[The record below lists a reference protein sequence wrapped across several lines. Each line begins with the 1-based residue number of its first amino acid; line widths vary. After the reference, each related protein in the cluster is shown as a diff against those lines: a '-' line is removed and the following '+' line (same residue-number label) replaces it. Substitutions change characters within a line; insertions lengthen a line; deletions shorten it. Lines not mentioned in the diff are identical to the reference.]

1 MTPHPTTSMPWG
13 ALPDRLLTVLCEAA
27 SAGLQYAENRRAA
40 GITRISKIDAHG
52 LPDFFTEADVGAQE
66 QVVAHL
72 ARHFPHI
79 PVVAEEQKS
88 HSVEH
93 RTYFAVDGIDG
104 THCFV
109 DGEDGWGVVV
119 GLIHEGKVV
128 AGALESPRYG
138 KAHAIRGAGA
148 VLNGAR
154 LSFDASTQGARTLV
168 YPAGPWTPEHFKNVS
183 LPALTEAGFDV
194 RTTRSSIS
202 CAFEV
207 ITGNASVYLG
217 TVEKV
222 WDNSAAAIIIEE
234 AGGEVRRSDLSPMNW
249 NTLMTPAHMVRSR
262 YWLEELIRVL

>member
-1 MTPHPTTSMPWG
+1 MTPHPNTSMPWG
-13 ALPDRLLTVLCEAA
+13 AQPDRCMTVMCEAA
-27 SAGLQYAENRRAA
+27 AAGLHYAENRRAE
-40 GITRISKIDAHG
+40 GITRISKIDAQG
-52 LPDFFTEADVGAQE
+52 FPDFFTEADVGAQQRVLE
-66 QVVAHL
+66 HL

-88 HSVEH
+88 HSVAH

-128 AGALESPRYG
+128 AGALASPKYG
-138 KAHAIRGAGA
+138 KAHALRGAGA
-148 VLNGAR
+148 MLNGAS
-154 LSFDASTQGARTLV
+154 LLFDAHTQGHRIVV
-168 YPAGPWTPEHFKNVS
+168 YPAGPWTPAPFKDETLS
-183 LPALTEAGFDV
+183 ALIDAGFDV
-194 RTTRSSIS
+194 RATRSSIS

-234 AGGEVRRSDLSPMNW
+234 AGGEIRRSDLSPMSW
-249 NTLMTPAHMVRSR
+249 NTLMTPAHMVRNR
-262 YWLEELIRVL
+262 FWIEELSRVL